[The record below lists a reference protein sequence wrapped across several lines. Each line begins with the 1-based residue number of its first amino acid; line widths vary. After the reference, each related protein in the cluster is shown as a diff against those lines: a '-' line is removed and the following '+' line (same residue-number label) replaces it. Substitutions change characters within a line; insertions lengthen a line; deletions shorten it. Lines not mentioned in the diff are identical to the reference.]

1 MSGNDR
7 LDLGPFGIYTFDFEH
22 LPAARVRDAVQELE
36 ELGWPAVWVPELLGR
51 EALSHAGFL
60 LASTERLKVVNG
72 IAQIWSRGARWAH
85 GGALLLADAY
95 PGRHVL
101 GLGFGGEPK
110 PGVKPLGAM
119 AAYLDEMDG
128 LETVNPAPRGPVRR
142 ILAAYGPKM
151 LELAR
156 DRAAGAQTY
165 HVNVAHTAQSRELLG
180 PEAFLAVEHPVLFES
195 DPDKARAIAREHLSP
210 YLSRP
215 YNVAKFRRLGYSD
228 EEFGGGG
235 SDRLVDDFVFWGEP
249 DAIADKLRA
258 HREAG
263 ADHVT
268 VQVIGVQ
275 PGRSAMP
282 QWRLLAE
289 ALLPVSTM

>member
-110 PGVKPLGAM
+110 PGVKPLGG
-119 AAYLDEMDG
+119 DG
-128 LETVNPAPRGPVRR
+128 GVPGRDGR
-142 ILAAYGPKM
+142 
-151 LELAR
+151 AR
-156 DRAAGAQTY
+156 DREPGAAGSGAADPGR
-165 HVNVAHTAQSRELLG
+165 VRAEDAGAGPRPGRGRPDLPRE
-180 PEAFLAVEHPVLFES
+180 
-195 DPDKARAIAREHLSP
+195 R
-210 YLSRP
+210 
-215 YNVAKFRRLGYSD
+215 
-228 EEFGGGG
+228 
-235 SDRLVDDFVFWGEP
+235 
-249 DAIADKLRA
+249 RA
-258 HREAG
+258 HRAV
-263 ADHVT
+263 ARAART
-268 VQVIGVQ
+268 
-275 PGRSAMP
+275 
-282 QWRLLAE
+282 
-289 ALLPVSTM
+289 